1 MKFASFF
8 SKRIENL
15 LLTWGKDINLDNTQ
29 SRDILKIEY
38 RHTDESIVAMAEA
51 LYEFGQLQ
59 RKKAKN

>member
-15 LLTWGKDINLDNTQ
+15 ILNWGKDINLDNTQ
-29 SRDILKIEY
+29 SREILKIEY
-38 RHTDESIVAMAEA
+38 RHTDESIVAMAEG

-59 RKKAKN
+59 RKKPKN

>member
-29 SRDILKIEY
+29 SREILKIEY
-38 RHTDESIVAMAEA
+38 RYTDESIVAMAEA